1 MRPSLTRRAALYN
14 LSAFGLLGVSACA
27 PDFDPDSR
35 TDQMTGALD
44 GTVVDAFFY
53 AFGPYEFARSM
64 QALSGQIHVG
74 DRLIS
79 EEALADA
86 AQRAGGADVLI
97 NRHIHV
103 RDLADE
109 RIRSVTAP
117 NNDTLYT
124 SAVLELSQTPV
135 RLIVSEHGERY
146 LSIALMDMFT
156 DQRMVGAHGRKGAP
170 GEYLII
176 GPDSPLEDGPFVI
189 RMLSNDAW
197 LLARTFV
204 AGVEDLEAARQVQS
218 GISVE
223 PLDPEVQPR
232 RFITRAPADMEPESF
247 LALTN
252 EVLGRSPGHPQVERS
267 AHFVRKG
274 IVPGRIN
281 AWEDLSLGAR
291 LAWSRWLPR
300 ALPRVRQGL
309 SRTQSRM
316 GWNTPPVTLGDY
328 GENDVV
334 RAAIALIG
342 FGALRTEDA
351 RYFRTETDEAGEELN
366 GAKTY
371 QMVIP
376 SEGVPVE
383 AFWSLS
389 LYEPDAD
396 GRLFFYETPLDRHS
410 INSGSSDLVRAADG
424 SIVLQLSRER
434 PTSDG
439 IVWIPTPA
447 GKFEAIFRTYEPQ
460 EAVIVGSWSVP
471 PIERIH

>member
-1 MRPSLTRRAALYN
+1 
-14 LSAFGLLGVSACA
+14 
-27 PDFDPDSR
+27 
-35 TDQMTGALD
+35 
-44 GTVVDAFFY
+44 
-53 AFGPYEFARSM
+53 
-64 QALSGQIHVG
+64 
-74 DRLIS
+74 
-79 EEALADA
+79 
-86 AQRAGGADVLI
+86 
-97 NRHIHV
+97 
-103 RDLADE
+103 
-109 RIRSVTAP
+109 
-117 NNDTLYT
+117 
-124 SAVLELSQTPV
+124 
-135 RLIVSEHGERY
+135 
-146 LSIALMDMFT
+146 
-156 DQRMVGAHGRKGAP
+156 
-170 GEYLII
+170 
-176 GPDSPLEDGPFVI
+176 
-189 RMLSNDAW
+189 
-197 LLARTFV
+197 
-204 AGVEDLEAARQVQS
+204 
-218 GISVE
+218 
-223 PLDPEVQPR
+223 
-232 RFITRAPADMEPESF
+232 
-247 LALTN
+247 
-252 EVLGRSPGHPQVERS
+252 
-267 AHFVRKG
+267 
-274 IVPGRIN
+274 
-281 AWEDLSLGAR
+281 
-291 LAWSRWLPR
+291 
-300 ALPRVRQGL
+300 
-309 SRTQSRM
+309 M

-471 PIERIH
+471 PDRTNCLSLQFSLSVSARPDDR